1 MGYYTGN
8 GVITGGGESTNTLKT
23 LYWYRA
29 YAIRQRVTSQTI
41 RRSGVSLAAAQA
53 AHDTCNLTP
62 VSGGSG
68 DLGWVIY
75 DAEGTRSTVSYS
87 QVGDS
92 NLYELNETTETIVA
106 SVASGTP
113 RPIDA

>member
-8 GVITGGGESTNTLKT
+8 GVVASGGESTNTLKT

-29 YAIRQRVTSQTI
+29 YAIRQRVTSSTV
-41 RRSGVSLAAAQA
+41 RKSGVSLATAQA
-53 AHDTCNLTP
+53 SHDTCKLTP

-68 DLGWVIY
+68 DLAWIIY
-75 DAEGTRSTVSYS
+75 AEGTRSTVSYS
-87 QVGDS
+87 QIGDS

-106 SVASGTP
+106 SIASGTP
-113 RPIDA
+113 RAIDT